1 MGVFVRSVGCA
12 FALVRLLLT
21 YSYLLLLH
29 QIFCIAICCD
39 SYCLS
44 PVFSFID
51 RLTVGLLPCIGYPA
65 LVPGPIQH
73 ARATLQL
80 PSPGMLKHR
89 SRTISH
95 CPRSVLCWWL
105 YFTGFLL
112 PLSRA
117 APSTTSGQSNQGG
130 SIEGEGLS
138 SWEDQVCCSSLGC
151 FAHGQPVRFGSS
163 PLGASHCP
171 LHRLSWTGQ
180 PWEIKTQ
187 CTSLPKHPSGCAS
200 RHCIQVGGL

>member
-112 PLSRA
+112 PLSKA
-117 APSTTSGQSNQGG
+117 APSTTRLNQIRVGALRGRGRARGKTRCAARRWAALRMG
-130 SIEGEGLS
+130 SRCDLAAAPWVRPI
-138 SWEDQVCCSSLGC
+138 
-151 FAHGQPVRFGSS
+151 AHY
-163 PLGASHCP
+163 
-171 LHRLSWTGQ
+171 TG
-180 PWEIKTQ
+180 
-187 CTSLPKHPSGCAS
+187 
-200 RHCIQVGGL
+200 